1 MTRFSPTR
9 GGYDTSEVGGGEKP
23 YRVYRGGRAT
33 GAVPLAGRKPAPQ
46 AEKRVATGGG
56 NGAKRYAG
64 PGPAKPRR
72 RWRARRYV
80 LLGLL
85 VLVVLGVL
93 WGIGTYFALA
103 GGDKAAQGRLG
114 DPAKAA
120 LDKEDG
126 LLLSNTTD
134 ILVLGTDH
142 SQAVGR
148 SADRHSDS
156 IMLIRIGGGRTVF
169 LSIPRDLRVD
179 IPGHGPDKINAAMQ
193 LGGPA
198 LAIKTLRT
206 YTTLPVNHVVVLDFS
221 GFKSLIDK
229 VGGVR
234 VNVPAAV
241 YSDKF
246 DCPFSARRCET
257 WKGWRF
263 AKGPQTMNG
272 ARALVYSRIRVN
284 RLNAADSDITR
295 GSRQQAVLQALKAK
309 LLGPATLLQLP
320 FMGGSLLDPVATD
333 LSAGELVQLIA
344 MMKTRGGSTLHCRLG
359 GTLYGSGQI
368 LPNEED
374 VAVINE
380 VRDPKAAPTPPNV
393 ASYGLYAPGC
403 SSKNLS

>member
-1 MTRFSPTR
+1 M
-9 GGYDTSEVGGGEKP
+9 
-23 YRVYRGGRAT
+23 
-33 GAVPLAGRKPAPQ
+33 
-46 AEKRVATGGG
+46 
-56 NGAKRYAG
+56 
-64 PGPAKPRR
+64 
-72 RWRARRYV
+72 
-80 LLGLL
+80 
-85 VLVVLGVL
+85 LVVLGVL
-93 WGIGTYFALA
+93 WGVGTYFALA
-103 GGDKAAQGRLG
+103 GGDKAAQRRLG
-114 DPAKAA
+114 APAKAA
-120 LDKEDG
+120 LDKQSG
-126 LLLSNTTD
+126 LLLSGTTD

-156 IMLIRIGGGRTVF
+156 IMLVRIGGGRTVF
-169 LSIPRDLRVD
+169 LSVPRDLRVD

-234 VNVPAAV
+234 VNVPSPV

-246 DCPFSARRCET
+246 DCPYSARRCET

-284 RLNAADSDITR
+284 RLNAADSDLTR

-309 LLGPATLLQLP
+309 LLGPGTLLDLP

-333 LSAGELVQLIA
+333 LSAGELVQLIWMLKA
-344 MMKTRGGSTLHCRLG
+344 RGGSTLHCRLG

-374 VAVINE
+374 QAVINE

-403 SSKNLS
+403 SSKDLS

>member
-1 MTRFSPTR
+1 MRAPSVFVPPRSTPMTRFSPTR
-9 GGYDTSEVGGGEKP
+9 GGYDTSLVGQGDKP
-23 YRVYRGGRAT
+23 YRVYRGGRAQGT
-33 GAVPLAGRKPAPQ
+33 VPLASRQAPPAAKKKAP
-46 AEKRVATGGG
+46 VSGG
-56 NGAKRYAG
+56 NGAQRYRG
-64 PGPAKPRR
+64 PGPARTHRR
-72 RWRARRYV
+72 RPWKRRI

-85 VLVVLGVL
+85 LL
-93 WGIGTYFALA
+93 FALFVVWA
-103 GGDKAAQGRLG
+103 VASYLALASGDSAARKRLG
-114 DPAKAA
+114 APAKAA
-120 LDKEDG
+120 LDKDAG
-126 LLLSNTTD
+126 LLMSHTTD

-142 SQAVGR
+142 AQSVAR
-148 SADRHSDS
+148 ETDNHSDS
-156 IMLIRIGGGRTVF
+156 IMLVRIGGGRTVF

-179 IPGHGPDKINAAMQ
+179 IPGHGPNKINAAMQ

-234 VNVPAAV
+234 VTVPAAV

-246 DCPFSARRCET
+246 DCPYSARRCET

-284 RLNAADSDITR
+284 RLNAADSDLTR

-309 LLGPATLLQLP
+309 LLGPGTLADLP

-333 LSAGELVQLIA
+333 LSAGEHVQLLWVT
-344 MMKTRGGSTLHCRLG
+344 KFRGGSTLHCRLG
-359 GTLYGSGQI
+359 GTSYSGMI
-368 LPNEED
+368 LPDETRD
-374 VAVINE
+374 RSVINQVKGAE
-380 VRDPKAAPTPPNV
+380 AAQP
-393 ASYGLYAPGC
+393 
-403 SSKNLS
+403 

>member
-1 MTRFSPTR
+1 
-9 GGYDTSEVGGGEKP
+9 
-23 YRVYRGGRAT
+23 
-33 GAVPLAGRKPAPQ
+33 
-46 AEKRVATGGG
+46 
-56 NGAKRYAG
+56 
-64 PGPAKPRR
+64 
-72 RWRARRYV
+72 V

-85 VLVVLGVL
+85 LLVVLAVA
-93 WGIGTYFALA
+93 WSVGTYLALA
-103 GGDKAAQGRLG
+103 GGDKAAQDRLG
-114 DPAKAA
+114 APAKAA
-120 LDKEDG
+120 LDKESG

-142 SQAVGR
+142 SEAVGR
-148 SADRHSDS
+148 AADRHSDS

-198 LAIKTLRT
+198 LAIKTIHR

-221 GFKSLIDK
+221 GFKTLIDK

-234 VNVPAAV
+234 VNVPSPV

-246 DCPFSARRCET
+246 DCPYSARKCES

-263 AKGPQTMNG
+263 AKGPQTMSG

-284 RLNAADSDITR
+284 RLNAADSDLTR

-309 LLGPATLLQLP
+309 LLGVGTLTDLP
-320 FMGGSLLDPVATD
+320 FMGGSLLDPIATD
-333 LSAGELVQLIA
+333 LSAGELIQLIWMVKA
-344 MMKTRGGSTLHCRLG
+344 RGGSTLHCRLG
-359 GTLYGSGQI
+359 GTLYGNGQI

-374 VAVINE
+374 QAVVNE
-380 VRDPKAAPTPPNV
+380 VRDPNAAATPPNV

-403 SSKNLS
+403 STKDLS